1 MYKQIY
7 LTIALCF
14 TLININAQSIS
25 VDRIEEDGKRQIM
38 TETKSF
44 YINQTEFHIGLKA
57 FVNKDS
63 EKWLLLISSNV
74 YLSQDNEVLLKL
86 GNGEIIYLPVNNIM
100 VRKIN
105 TPTYAITYDFVTA
118 IYEPTEKNYY
128 SSVYVLSES
137 DMDKIDLH
145 GISKIRISLVE
156 GFKDKEYRNNALG
169 KHLTK
174 SRSNIKNLLK
184 EPVQTKDLYKD
195 F

>member
-1 MYKQIY
+1 MYKRIY

-44 YINQTEFHIGLKA
+44 YIDKSKFHIGLKA
-57 FVNKDS
+57 FVDQDS
-63 EKWLLLISSNV
+63 EDWLLLISSYL
-74 YLSQDNEVLLKL
+74 YLSEDTEVLLKL
-86 GNGEIIYLPVNNIM
+86 GNGEIIYLPVNN
-100 VRKIN
+100 VRASKVN
-105 TPTYAITYDFVTA
+105 SPTYAVTNDFVTA

-137 DMDKIDLH
+137 DMDKIDLY
-145 GISKIRISLVE
+145 GISKIRISLAE
-156 GFKDKEYRNNALG
+156 GFKDKEYINNALG

>member
-1 MYKQIY
+1 MYKKIY
-7 LTIALCF
+7 LAIALCF
-14 TLININAQSIS
+14 TLISLNAQSIS

-44 YINQTEFHIGLKA
+44 YIDQSKFHIGLKA
-57 FVNKDS
+57 FVDQDS
-63 EKWLLLISSNV
+63 EDWLLLISSYL
-74 YLSQDNEVLLKL
+74 YLSEDTEVLLKL
-86 GNGEIIYLPVNNIM
+86 GNGEIIYLPVNN
-100 VRKIN
+100 VRVSKVN
-105 TPTYAITYDFVTA
+105 SPTYAITYDFVTA

-156 GFKDKEYRNNALG
+156 GFKDKEYRNNTLG
-169 KHLTK
+169 KYLTN
-174 SRSNIKNLLK
+174 SRITIKKRLNK
-184 EPVQTKDLYKD
+184 PVKTKDLYKD